1 MRIRLQEDLPY
12 VTATLNYRDR
22 QIEFENVLLD
32 TGSGGTVFSV
42 DQVLAVGLQL
52 EPDDII
58 HRIRG
63 VGGTEFVFTKRV
75 DSLSLGEL
83 QVNDF
88 EIEIGAMDYGFGVV
102 GIIGMDFL
110 LEVGAVIDLARL
122 EVYQATQQE

>member
-12 VTATLNYRDR
+12 VRATLSYHN
-22 QIEFENVLLD
+22 QQMEFENVLLD
-32 TGSGGTVFSV
+32 TGSGGTIFSV

-75 DSLSLGEL
+75 DSLALGEL

-88 EIEIGAMDYGFGVV
+88 EIEIGAMDYGFGVE
-102 GIIGMDFL
+102 GIVGMDFL
-110 LEVGAVIDLARL
+110 REVGAVIDLARL
-122 EVYQATQQE
+122 EIYQATQQE